1 MNEEILKRVT
11 LLAKAKTSPELQAVE
26 IESCRRD
33 ILYWF
38 KNYAYTDRNSN
49 LYSDDMPNVLPFIPY
64 PFQEE
69 CITEVWKSIVE

>member
-38 KNYAYTDRNSN
+38 KNYAYTDKNKTI
-49 LYSDDMPNVLPFIPY
+49 YDDTYPDILPFIPY

-69 CITEVWKSIVE
+69 FITEVWESIVE